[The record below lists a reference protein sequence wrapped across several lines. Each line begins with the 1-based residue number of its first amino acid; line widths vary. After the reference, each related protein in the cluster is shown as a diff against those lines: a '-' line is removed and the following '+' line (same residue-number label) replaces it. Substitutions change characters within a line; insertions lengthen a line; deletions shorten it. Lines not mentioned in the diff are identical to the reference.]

1 MQQAI
6 DRVSA
11 ALEDFYATLSDE
23 QKAQFE
29 AIGSKR
35 TA

>member
-1 MQQAI
+1 
-6 DRVSA
+6 VSA
-11 ALEDFYATLSDE
+11 ALEDFYATLSNE

-29 AIGSKR
+29 AIGQKR